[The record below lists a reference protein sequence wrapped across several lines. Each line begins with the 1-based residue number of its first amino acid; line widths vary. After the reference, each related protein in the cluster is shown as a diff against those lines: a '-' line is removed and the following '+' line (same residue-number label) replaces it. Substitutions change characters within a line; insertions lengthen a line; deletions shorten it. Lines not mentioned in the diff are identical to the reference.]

1 MEELNEDC
9 GCGQSAQEPN
19 YKPSPYTQS
28 PDINVGKI
36 ATLMDGRSGI
46 VDDAIRNSTGEVI
59 GYVINGTKGP
69 FRTFKEK
76 IQSFNESEGA
86 MATLSNTPGM
96 GNTMLPGPDHT
107 GSGDQFPT
115 LTVGTPAAG
124 KSTKKKKSSRRSMLM
139 DFEKFSKEMKKNQ
152 GE

>member
-9 GCGQSAQEPN
+9 GCGQKANEPS

-36 ATLMDGRSGI
+36 ANLFDGRSGM

-59 GYVINGTKGP
+59 GYVINGNKGL

-76 IQSFNESEGA
+76 IESFNESEGA

-96 GNTMLPGPDHT
+96 GDPMLPGPDHI
-107 GSGDQFPT
+107 GSGDQFPS
-115 LTVGTPAAG
+115 LTAGTPAAG
-124 KSTKKKKSSRRSMLM
+124 KSPAAGVPAVR
-139 DFEKFSKEMKKNQ
+139 EGN
-152 GE
+152 

>member
-9 GCGQSAQEPN
+9 GCGQSAKEPN
-19 YKPSPYTQS
+19 FQPSPYTQS
-28 PDINVGKI
+28 ADINVGKI
-36 ATLMDGRSGI
+36 ATLVDGRSGV

-59 GYVINGTKGP
+59 GYVINGSKGA

-86 MATLSNTPGM
+86 MATLSSTPGM
-96 GNTMLPGPDHT
+96 GDPMLPGPDHT
-107 GSGDQFPT
+107 GSGDQFPS
-115 LTVGTPAAG
+115 LTAGTPAANRQ
-124 KSTKKKKSSRRSMLM
+124 SKKKKSSRKSMLM
-139 DFEKFSKEMKKNQ
+139 DFEKFSEEMKKNQ